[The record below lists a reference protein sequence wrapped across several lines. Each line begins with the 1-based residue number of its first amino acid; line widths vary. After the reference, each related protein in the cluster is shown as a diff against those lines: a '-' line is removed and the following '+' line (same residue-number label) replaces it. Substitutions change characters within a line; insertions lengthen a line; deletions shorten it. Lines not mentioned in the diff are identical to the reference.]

1 MPPTE
6 PSTRSLPKALL
17 VLLLLLF
24 AGRAGFALWENKH
37 PPQVFER
44 VEWLDP
50 VAAAEASAMH
60 RRPILYDF
68 TADWCGPCNRLKA
81 EVFAD
86 RGQAAMISGMFVPAR
101 VLDRRQED
109 GSNPALVDSLQ
120 RRFAVEGFPT
130 LVAVTPD
137 GREVGRVVG
146 YPGPRA
152 IMDSLQTFS
161 RRVRLAALPMASPGF
176 GTP

>member
-6 PSTRSLPKALL
+6 PSTRSLPRALI

-24 AGRAGFALWENKH
+24 AGRAGFALWENRH
-37 PPQVFER
+37 PPQVYER

-50 VAAAEASAMH
+50 AAAAEASALH

-86 RGQAAMISGMFVPAR
+86 RLQAGLISGMFVPAR
-101 VLDRRQED
+101 VLDRQQED
-109 GSNPALVDSLQ
+109 GTNPALVDSLE
-120 RRFAVEGFPT
+120 RRFAVAGFPT

-146 YPGPRA
+146 YPGARA

-161 RRVRLAALPMASPGF
+161 RRARLSAMPAPQPWL

>member
-6 PSTRSLPKALL
+6 PSTRSLPPALL

-37 PPQVFER
+37 PAQVYER

-86 RGQAAMISGMFVPAR
+86 RAQGAMIAVMFVPAR

-146 YPGPRA
+146 YPGARV

-161 RRVRLAALPMASPGF
+161 RRARLAAMPMASPGL